1 MNIHF
6 KLFKH
11 QKAII
16 ASQEA
21 ILYARMGRGS

>member
-1 MNIHF
+1 MEIKF

-11 QKAII
+11 QKEII
-16 ASQEA
+16 ASRDS